1 VGRQNE
7 GKIMRNITKAFN
19 SSRAIFFLM
28 VFICCIIAGAVL
40 RFTAVVVLPFTIAIL
55 LAFVLY
61 PVVKKLDKLR
71 CPRIV
76 SILLV
81 IAIIVSCLY
90 IFGIILFT
98 SGRMIAAQFP
108 RYEHRFMEIYTYIAH
123 IFQLPFDEDLTFFE
137 NLWAQ
142 LGIRTFIRDFTFSFS
157 NMVLQFIISA
167 VLVILFV
174 VFILLE
180 ASYFKEKLDIAFE
193 GRSDRINKMGHDLM
207 SQVSRYLA
215 AKFFI
220 SLANGII
227 FAVSFHLVGLEFAV
241 IWGAIQFL
249 LNFIPNLGSITAGAA
264 ISLFALI
271 QFWPDPVPIIIVLAI
286 ILAVNLILCNIF
298 DPKIVGDHVGI
309 SPLIILSSLAV
320 WGWIWGFA
328 GMVLAVPMTVV
339 IKIVCENIPIME
351 PVSILLG
358 TRKSTRAKKAER
370 ERQEAAGQDIERQ
383 ESEKET

>member
-1 VGRQNE
+1 MGNISRGFNPGRP
-7 GKIMRNITKAFN
+7 
-19 SSRAIFFLM
+19 IFFLM

-40 RFTAVVVLPFTIAIL
+40 RLTAVVILPFTIAVL
-55 LAFVLY
+55 LAFVMY
-61 PVVKKLDKLR
+61 PMVKKLDTLR
-71 CPRIV
+71 CPRAA

-81 IAIIVSCLY
+81 VFIIVTGLY
-90 IFGIILFT
+90 GFGMILFS
-98 SGRMIAAQFP
+98 SGRMVAEQFP
-108 RYEHRFMEIYTYIAH
+108 RYEHRFIEIYTYVARL
-123 IFQLPFDEDLTFFE
+123 FELPFDEDLTFFE

-142 LGIRTFIRDFTFSFS
+142 LGIRTFVRDFTLTFS
-157 NMVLQFIISA
+157 NIVLQFIISA

-180 ASYFKEKLDIAFE
+180 ASFFKEKLDTAFE
-193 GRSDRINKMGHDLM
+193 KRSERINKMGHDLM
-207 SQVSRYLA
+207 SQVARYLA
-215 AKFFI
+215 AKFVI

-227 FAVSFHLVGLEFAV
+227 FAVSFHLVGLEFALV
-241 IWGAIQFL
+241 WGIIQFL
-249 LNFIPNLGSITAGAA
+249 LNFIPNLGSITAGVA

-271 QFWPDPVPIIIVLAI
+271 QFWPDPVPIIIVLVI

-298 DPKIVGDHVGI
+298 DPKIVGEHVGI
-309 SPLIILSSLAV
+309 SPLIILLSLAI

-328 GMVLAVPMTVV
+328 GMVLAVPMTVI

-370 ERQEAAGQDIERQ
+370 EKQEEAERGKQ
-383 ESEKET
+383 KEKAEEIPVAE

>member
-1 VGRQNE
+1 
-7 GKIMRNITKAFN
+7 MSNITRAFN
-19 SSRAIFFLM
+19 PGKPIFFLM

-40 RFTAVVVLPFTIAIL
+40 RLTAVVILPFTIAVL
-55 LAFVLY
+55 LAFVMY
-61 PVVKKLDKLR
+61 PMVKKLDKLR
-71 CPRIV
+71 CPRTL

-81 IAIIVSCLY
+81 VFIIVTGLY
-90 IFGIILFT
+90 IFGMILFS
-98 SGRMIAAQFP
+98 SGRMIAEQFP
-108 RYEHRFMEIYTYIAH
+108 RYEHRFIEIYTYIARL
-123 IFQLPFDEDLTFFE
+123 FELPFDEDLTFFE

-142 LGIRTFIRDFTFSFS
+142 LGIRHFVRDFTLSFS
-157 NMVLQFIISA
+157 NIVLQFIISA

-180 ASYFKEKLDIAFE
+180 ASFIREKLDTAFE
-193 GRSDRINKMGHDLM
+193 NRSARINKMGHDLM
-207 SQVSRYLA
+207 SQVTRYLA
-215 AKFFI
+215 AKFVI
-220 SLANGII
+220 SLANGVI

-241 IWGAIQFL
+241 VWGVIQFL
-249 LNFIPNLGSITAGAA
+249 LNFIPNLGSITAGVV

-298 DPKIVGDHVGI
+298 DPKIVGEHVGI
-309 SPLIILSSLAV
+309 SPLIILLSLAI

-328 GMVLAVPMTVV
+328 GMVLAVPMTVI

-358 TRKSTRAKKAER
+358 TRKSTRARKAER
-370 ERQEAAGQDIERQ
+370 EREKQEAAKEAAAKEETVKQ
-383 ESEKET
+383 EAAAN